1 MPTLGAT
8 SQKVRKVTLTFD
20 ELIKIEKAQEKI
32 TISPPQLEA
41 PDIKVSGRHISVK
54 FNDSLKANTTY
65 TVDFSDAIVDNNE
78 GNPLGHFTYFYSTG
92 EQLDTMEVS
101 GHVLNAADH
110 EPIKGILVGLHRNL
124 CDTAFTGL
132 PFDRVARTNGRGYF
146 SIKGI
151 APGAYRIYAL
161 KDIDGDFKYSRGE
174 AMAFSR
180 DTIVPTCFRDVR
192 QDTLWADTVHID
204 TIRNVEYT
212 HFKPDD
218 VVLLAFTEKNISRQL
233 LKTSRNPEYFQA
245 YFTAPSKHV
254 PEVRGLNFDEKG
266 KIVEDRSAGN
276 DTITYWLCDS
286 TLVQNDSLSVE
297 YTYEITNDSTGV
309 NELHTDTLT
318 LMPRLKYEHRKR
330 IADEA
335 YEKWEKKRAK
345 RHKRGDYSDEV
356 YPVSP
361 LDVQYDIPSEL
372 APDCNLHFTLKE
384 PLQRIDTTGFHLYL
398 KVDTLY
404 NEVPFRLERNSLSL
418 LRYTLRGAWRPQQEY
433 VLNIDSAAVTGI
445 SGKVNKAHDVK
456 FKISAMETFGSLFLL
471 IPDADSTTIVQLI
484 RGDES
489 VYKQFKVKDNR
500 VDFFYLKPNDYYI
513 RAFNDR
519 NGNGKWDVGDF
530 EAGLHAEEV
539 YYFPNVL
546 NVRANW
552 DIEQTW
558 TMKALPLMQ
567 QKPKDLIKQKES
579 EERVSRNLNA
589 ERELNKHR

>member
-266 KIVEDRSAGN
+266 KIIEDRSAGN

>member
-151 APGAYRIYAL
+151 ALGAYRIYAL

-266 KIVEDRSAGN
+266 KIIEDRSAGN

-558 TMKALPLMQ
+558 TMKSLPLMQ

>member
-266 KIVEDRSAGN
+266 KIIEDRSAGN
-276 DTITYWLCDS
+276 DTITYWFCDS